1 MKTHVNIHKTALSPS
16 ARLLINIL
24 LYMSI
29 NAFSPLFFEK
39 HTSSRASGRTW

>member
-16 ARLLINIL
+16 ARIHINIL

-29 NAFSPLFFEK
+29 NAFPPLFIEK
-39 HTSSRASGRTW
+39 HTSSRVSGRTW

>member
-1 MKTHVNIHKTALSPS
+1 MKIHVNIHKTALSPG

-29 NAFSPLFFEK
+29 NAFSPLCFEK
-39 HTSSRASGRTW
+39 HTSSRVSGRTW

>member
-1 MKTHVNIHKTALSPS
+1 MKTHVNIHKIALSPS
-16 ARLLINIL
+16 ARFIINIL

-39 HTSSRASGRTW
+39 HTSNRVSGRTW